1 MKRPVFFSIQ
11 TGLRAAVRP
20 EGNPALVNAM
30 QSHIKLVL
38 IALMTLLPWV
48 AAQPVALPQSSINL
62 PLSSVGSEVG
72 WDQRAGGQDDYRLA
86 VFERA
91 AGQPLRVELF
101 SPDINLNDYRNKR
114 DVQNY
119 YGDEI
124 YAPNVKM
131 RSDFKLLGRGTSAL
145 LAERSYGNAETHR
158 YDTLFEG
165 ILAQGYYAQPVR
177 TFGNGKNAFGFRLS
191 PGIAVEASQFT
202 VVTRGQFGRDQVAA
216 RLTLGQAAV
225 GKVFRIENFDAD
237 GPQEMRI
244 FVRFPNGQRREL
256 TSSGD
261 VQWASN
267 EFRVTPELRGE
278 WAILV
283 RILPTTRQFSNSV
296 KFRLRLDNQPYY
308 ARVPA
313 EPGPALPR
321 VEPPPPPPAPKID
334 LVVSKSVNV
343 PRANP
348 GDAVRYTLT
357 VTNNGPDAATSVTLT
372 DALPSGLGEARSEGA
387 RLEGSTL
394 TWNLGRMGPGERR
407 TVQVEAIA
415 ESLGTWVN
423 TAEVRAAEEDPT
435 PENNRA
441 QARLEVVAPTPP
453 PRQPEVELAL
463 TKTVQPARLELGQN
477 ATYTLTVRNNGP
489 DGATG
494 VVLTDRLPV
503 GLEFISATPAPV
515 REGNT
520 LTWNIGG
527 LASGA
532 SLSFSVVVRGQV
544 AGERTNQASVRSS
557 ERDLDPANNQAQ
569 ATLEVVA
576 SPPAPP
582 PPPPPPEPRADLSI
596 SKTVSRAQASV
607 GDRVTY
613 TLTLVN
619 NGPDAATNVVLTDTL
634 PAGLASIT
642 AEGATLQ
649 GNTLTWTVGSLPS
662 GARRNFTVQAT
673 ATQAGT
679 LVNSAEVRLRETD
692 PDPANN
698 QAQARLSVVQPPAPL
713 PPVVREPVR
722 ERESEVTLAARL
734 ASAPAAGVVILSDR
748 LPQGARYVL
757 GSSRLLRGAPAGV
770 LEQSVIA
777 NPTRENADPL
787 ADPLVSGDRLFWVLP
802 GSLRTN
808 YVLGYR
814 VSHAGALE
822 FPQDRLGVILQT
834 PETRSAGKPRT
845 PQGQPFLGSLGDVR
859 VVVGEPGLL
868 QALAQAQPIQQS
880 DLADFSLVQ
889 GGGAPATVQIYP
901 SRPLTTDR
909 ADQPEL
915 TILVRDAQGNPANV
929 GYVSVNVRPEP
940 EEPDAETGVPG
951 YQVRVVNG
959 EARLP
964 LSNLGTRLQGG
975 SPEQVEVEVIAGE
988 VRRQA
993 RFPVEAALPRPL
1005 VVSGA
1010 LGLQANL
1017 NGNGFSLE
1025 TSLRAFGRGSVL
1037 GEGLFTGAVNT
1048 GADFSVNGFLFRNA
1062 NLLPPANPY
1071 QRFPLLGD
1079 SSQIGTDANSA
1090 DSVFLRFEVGKSYLQ
1105 YGQLGTDFQGLLTGY
1120 NAGYNGLKGV
1130 LRQGDFSLNA
1140 FAALVPNAN
1149 RREVIPGDG
1158 TSFYRLGLLPSE
1170 RPVVSSS
1177 ELVVRLVRDRTNS
1190 NLVLSR
1196 TILLRN
1202 ADYDIDYSAGILQ
1215 LRAPLQPTDLNGNPQ
1230 SLEVAYA
1237 VTTPSGIVRELRGGV
1252 QAGLETESFGIRAT
1266 LLSLDSSVSGLAG
1279 LGLRLGGESARLEA
1293 ELAAPINNLSQVA
1306 GALKFGLKSANF
1318 DLEGRYQDVPPGFQ
1332 DPRGAPGA
1340 ARDITLGAAARS
1352 GLLGLSG
1359 RYSLNQDYVAGTTTQ
1374 QVSAEAR
1381 VGGENLALLLG
1392 AGASFGLDP
1401 QSINNFQ
1408 SQTAF
1413 LSLGAEARAGRFGIS
1428 LRQLVGL
1435 GNTPGATD
1443 LSLDY
1448 ALTQSFGLRLQNRLT
1463 YAATG
1468 LRLTGALGVRGS
1480 FANDELLRTLLGNT
1494 SEAPDPEGRQLGST
1508 NISATYE
1515 MSNLDGEAGRT
1526 RLGLDTT
1533 VPLTKELQ
1541 LGLSTNVIVADNAQ
1555 GGASAG
1561 LGLRYND
1568 ENLQA
1573 SARAEFSGQA
1583 SNPGIKQVYE
1593 FGLIY
1598 KPSSDLILSPQA
1610 AYVREASGTDG
1621 TRFSLAGAY
1630 RGDRLS
1636 LLTQNTLKGGFYR
1649 DADGVIFEG
1658 EVRGGYQA
1666 DERWFLRLGTAYRLA
1681 DTGIFTGQVGGGL
1694 TYFLTDTFGLGASAS
1709 YLFQPATRSGQLSLG
1724 VEASLRV
1731 ATGLTFSVGANL
1743 LGTET
1748 SLGGFQSLPG
1758 LYLRLDWL
1766 FDESLF
1772 GVPAR

>member
-1 MKRPVFFSIQ
+1 MRNHLGKLAL
-11 TGLRAAVRP
+11 TGWL
-20 EGNPALVNAM
+20 GLVA
-30 QSHIKLVL
+30 
-38 IALMTLLPWV
+38 W
-48 AAQPVALPQSSINL
+48 AQPVGLPQSSINL

-91 AGQPLRVELF
+91 AGQPLRVELY

-124 YAPNVKM
+124 YAPGAEM
-131 RSDFKLLGRGTSAL
+131 RSDFTLLNRGAPGAL
-145 LAERSYGNAETHR
+145 AQKRYGNAETHR

-165 ILAQGYYAQPVR
+165 SLGQGYYGLPVR
-177 TFGNGKNAFGFRLS
+177 TLGNGKNAFGFRLS

-216 RLTLGQAAV
+216 RLTLGQGAV

-261 VQWASN
+261 VQWAQN

-296 KFRLRLDNQPYY
+296 KFRLRLDNQPYF

-321 VEPPPPPPAPKID
+321 VEPPAPPPPAPKVD
-334 LVVSKSVNV
+334 LAVSKTAAQ
-343 PRANP
+343 PRATLNQT
-348 GDAVRYTLT
+348 VSYTLT
-357 VTNNGPDAATSVTLT
+357 VVNNGPDAATNVVLT
-372 DALPSGLGEARSEGA
+372 DVLPEGLSNPRTEGA
-387 RLEGSTL
+387 ERRDNLL
-394 TWNLGRMGPGERR
+394 TWRVGSLAPGERR
-407 TVQVEAIA
+407 TFSVQAAATAVGA
-415 ESLGTWVN
+415 LVN
-423 TAEVRAAEEDPT
+423 RAEVRSSEEDT
-435 PENNRA
+435 NPENNRA
-441 QARLEVVAPTPP
+441 QARLEVVAPPPP

-463 TKTVQPARLELGQN
+463 TKTVQPARIELGQN
-477 ATYTLTVRNNGP
+477 ATYTLTVRNSGP
-489 DGATG
+489 DAATN
-494 VVLTDRLPV
+494 VVLTDRLPA
-503 GLEFISATPAPV
+503 GLELVSATPAAS
-515 REGNT
+515 RDGNT
-520 LTWNIGG
+520 LSWNLGS
-527 LASGA
+527 LASGE
-532 SLSFSVVVRGQV
+532 SKSVSVVVRGQV
-544 AGERTNQASVRSS
+544 AGTRTNQASVGSS
-557 ERDLDPANNQAQ
+557 ERDRDPTNNQAQ
-569 ATLEVVA
+569 ASLEVV
-576 SPPAPP
+576 APP
-582 PPPPPPEPRADLSI
+582 PPPPPPAPPEPRADLSL
-596 SKTVSRAQASV
+596 SKTVNPAQARV

-619 NGPDAATNVVLTDTL
+619 NGPDAATNVVLSDTL
-634 PAGLASIT
+634 PAGLGSVV
-642 AEGATLQ
+642 AEGATLSN
-649 GNTLTWTVGSLPS
+649 NTLTWTLPSLPG
-662 GARRNFTVQAT
+662 GARRSFTVQAT

-692 PDPANN
+692 PNPENN
-698 QAQARLSVVQPPAPL
+698 RAQARLSVAEPPAPP

-734 ASAPAAGVVILSDR
+734 ASAPASGVVILSDR

-757 GSSRLLRGAPAGV
+757 GSSRLLRAAPSGN
-770 LEQSVIA
+770 LEQTVLA

-802 GSLRTN
+802 GPLRDT

-834 PETRSAGKPRT
+834 REARSAGKPRT
-845 PQGQPFLGSLGDVR
+845 PQAQPFLGSLGDVR
-859 VVVGEPGLL
+859 VLLGEPGLL
-868 QALAQAQPIQQS
+868 QALAQAQPIRRS
-880 DLADFSLVQ
+880 ERADFSLVQ
-889 GGGAPATVQIYP
+889 GGGAPATLQVYP
-901 SRPLTTDR
+901 SGPLTTDR

-915 TILVRDAQGNPANV
+915 TIVVRDAQGNPANV
-929 GYVSVNVRPEP
+929 GYVTVNVRPEP
-940 EEPDAETGVPG
+940 EEPDAEPGLPG

-964 LSNLGTRLQGG
+964 LSSLGTRLQGG
-975 SPEQVEVEVIAGE
+975 SPDWVEVLVMAGE
-988 VRRQA
+988 VRQEA

-1010 LGLQANL
+1010 LGVQANL
-1017 NGNGFSLE
+1017 NGSGFSLE
-1025 TSLRAFGRGSVL
+1025 TSLRAFGRGNL
-1037 GEGLFTGAVNT
+1037 GQGLLTGAVNT
-1048 GADFSVNGFLFRNA
+1048 GADFSVSNGFFFRDV

-1079 SSQIGTDANSA
+1079 SAQIGTDVNSA
-1090 DSVFLRFEVGKSYLQ
+1090 DSVFLRFEVGRSYLQ

-1130 LRQGDFSLNA
+1130 LREGEWGLNA
-1140 FAALVPNAN
+1140 FLALVPNAN

-1170 RPVVSSS
+1170 RPVAPNS
-1177 ELVVRLVRDRTNS
+1177 EQVVRVVRDRTNP

-1202 ADYDIDYSAGILQ
+1202 ADYDLDYSAGILQ

-1237 VTTPSGIVRELRGGV
+1237 VTTPSGLVRELRGGL
-1252 QAGLETESFGIRAT
+1252 QAGLETPTFGVRAT
-1266 LLSLDSSVSGLAG
+1266 LLSLDNRISGLAG

-1293 ELAAPINNLSQVA
+1293 ELAAPLNSLGLVA
-1306 GALKFGLKSANF
+1306 GAARFGLKSQNF
-1318 DLEGRYQDVPPGFQ
+1318 ELEGRYQDVPPGFQ
-1332 DPRGAPGA
+1332 DPRGPASA
-1340 ARDITLGAAARS
+1340 ARDVSLGAAARF
-1352 GLLGLSG
+1352 GLLGLTG
-1359 RYSLNQDYVAGTTTQ
+1359 RYSLNQDYTAGSTTQ
-1374 QVSAEAR
+1374 QLSGEAR
-1381 VGGENLALLLG
+1381 LGGENLALLLG
-1392 AGASFGLDP
+1392 AGASFGLNP

-1408 SQTAF
+1408 TETAF
-1413 LSLGAEARAGRFGIS
+1413 LSLGAEARAGRFGLA

-1448 ALTQSFGLRLQNRLT
+1448 ALTPSFGLRLQNRLT
-1463 YAATG
+1463 FAADG

-1480 FANDELLRTLLGNT
+1480 FTNDELLRTLLGNT
-1494 SEAPDPEGRQLGST
+1494 SETPDPEARALGTT

-1533 VPLTKELQ
+1533 LPLTKELQ
-1541 LGLSTNVIVADNAQ
+1541 LGLSGNLTLAGNAQ

-1561 LGLRYND
+1561 LGLRYNG

-1573 SARAEFSGQA
+1573 SARAELSGQA
-1583 SNPGIKQVYE
+1583 SAPGLKQVYE

-1598 KPSSDLILSPQA
+1598 KPGPDLILSPQA

-1636 LLTQNTLKGGFYR
+1636 LLTQNLLKGGFYR
-1649 DADGVIFEG
+1649 DADGVLLEG

-1666 DERWFLRLGTAYRLA
+1666 DERWFLRLGTAYRLSE
-1681 DTGIFTGQVGGGL
+1681 GGLFTGQVGGGL
-1694 TYFLTDTFGLGASAS
+1694 TYFLTETFGLGANAS
-1709 YLFQPATRSGQLSLG
+1709 YLFQPATGSAQLSLG
-1724 VEASLRV
+1724 LEASLRV
-1731 ATGLTFSVGANL
+1731 ASGLTFSVGANL

-1766 FDESLF
+1766 FDETLF
-1772 GVPAR
+1772 GAPTR

>member
-1 MKRPVFFSIQ
+1 MKRPVFFLKQ
-11 TGLRAAVRP
+11 MVK
-20 EGNPALVNAM
+20 AM
-30 QSHIKLVL
+30 RNDPGKLVL
-38 IALMTLLPWV
+38 SGWLTLLSW
-48 AAQPVALPQSSINL
+48 ALAQPATVAQSSINL

-124 YAPNVKM
+124 YAPGVQM
-131 RSDFKLLGRGTSAL
+131 RSDFAL
-145 LAERSYGNAETHR
+145 LNRGAPGALVEKRYANALIHR

-165 ILAQGYYAQPVR
+165 SLGQGYYGLPVR

-191 PGIAVEASQFT
+191 LGLAVEASQFT
-202 VVTRGQFGRDQVAA
+202 VVTRGQFGRDQIAA

-261 VQWASN
+261 VQWARN

-321 VEPPPPPPAPKID
+321 VEPPPPPPPAPKVD
-334 LVVSKSVNV
+334 LAVSKSVSLPQV
-343 PRANP
+343 KP
-348 GDAVRYTLT
+348 GETVRYTLT
-357 VTNNGPDAATSVTLT
+357 VTNNGPEAASNVTLT
-372 DALPSGLGEARSEGA
+372 DALPSGLGAVRSEGA
-387 RLEGSTL
+387 SREDNTL
-394 TWNLGRMGPGERR
+394 TWNLGRLGPGERR
-407 TVQVEAIA
+407 TVQVEATV

-423 TAEVRAAEEDPT
+423 TAEVRAAEEDTT

-441 QARLEVVAPTPP
+441 QARLEVVAPPPP
-453 PRQPEVELAL
+453 PRQPEVEVSL
-463 TKTVQPARLELGQN
+463 TKTVQPDRLEIGQN
-477 ATYTLTVRNNGP
+477 ATYTLAVSNNGP

-494 VVLTDRLPV
+494 VVLTDRLPL

-520 LTWNIGG
+520 LTWNLGS
-527 LASGA
+527 LASGE
-532 SLSFSVVVRGQV
+532 SRSVSVVVRGQV
-544 AGERTNQASVRSS
+544 VGQRTNQASVRSS
-557 ERDLDPANNQAQ
+557 ERDRDPANNQAQ

-576 SPPAPP
+576 PPPPP
-582 PPPPPPEPRADLSI
+582 PPPPPPEPRADLAL
-596 SKTVSRAQASV
+596 SKTVSPAQAKT

-619 NGPDAATNVVLTDTL
+619 SGPDTATNVVLTDTL
-634 PAGLASIT
+634 PAGLVSIT
-642 AEGATLQ
+642 AEGAAQQ
-649 GNTLTWTVGSLPS
+649 GNTLAWTVGSLPS
-662 GARRNFTVQAT
+662 GARRTFTVQAT
-673 ATQAGT
+673 ATQAGN

-692 PDPANN
+692 PDPSNN
-698 QAQARLSVVQPPAPL
+698 RAQARLSVAQPPAPP
-713 PPVVREPVR
+713 PPVVREPVH

-734 ASAPAAGVVILSDR
+734 ASTPASGVLILSDR
-748 LPQGARYVL
+748 LPPGARYVL
-757 GSSRLLRGAPAGV
+757 GSSRLLRGAPVGD
-770 LEQSVIA
+770 LEQSVLA

-787 ADPLVSGDRLFWVLP
+787 ADPLVSGDRLFWLLP
-802 GSLRTN
+802 GPLRTQ

-814 VSHAGALE
+814 VSHGGALE

-859 VVVGEPGLL
+859 VLVGEPGLL
-868 QALAQAQPIQQS
+868 QALAQAQPIQRS
-880 DLADFSLVQ
+880 DLADLSLVQ

-915 TILVRDAQGNPANV
+915 TIVVRDALGNPANV
-929 GYVSVNVRPEP
+929 GFLTAKVRPEP
-940 EEPDAETGVPG
+940 EEPDAEPGVPG

-975 SPEQVEVEVIAGE
+975 SPDEVEVEVMAGE

-1005 VVSGA
+1005 IVAGA
-1010 LGLQANL
+1010 LGVQANL
-1017 NGNGFSLE
+1017 NAGGFSLD
-1025 TSLRAFGRGSVL
+1025 TSLRAFGRGTVL

-1048 GADFSVNGFLFRNA
+1048 GGSFSVENGFLFKDM

-1090 DSVFLRFEVGKSYLQ
+1090 DSVFLRFEVDNSYLQ

-1149 RREVIPGDG
+1149 RLEVISADG

-1170 RPVVSSS
+1170 RPVVPSS
-1177 ELVVRLVRDRTNS
+1177 EQVVRVVRDRTNP

-1202 ADYDIDYSAGILQ
+1202 ADYEVDYSAGILQ

-1230 SLEVAYA
+1230 TLEVAYA
-1237 VTTPSGIVRELRGGV
+1237 VTTPSGIVRELRGGL
-1252 QAGLETESFGIRAT
+1252 QAGLETETFGLRAT
-1266 LLSLDSSVSGLAG
+1266 LLSLDNSVSGLAG
-1279 LGLRLGGESARLEA
+1279 LGFRLGGGGALLEA
-1293 ELAAPINNLSQVA
+1293 ELAAPINSLGLVA
-1306 GALKFGLKSANF
+1306 GAARFGLKTQNF

-1332 DPRGAPGA
+1332 DPRGRSGA
-1340 ARDITLGAAARS
+1340 ARDVTLGAAARF

-1359 RYSLNQDYVAGTTTQ
+1359 RYSLNQDYMAATTTQ
-1374 QVSAEAR
+1374 QVSGEAR
-1381 VGGENLALLLG
+1381 VGNENLALLVG
-1392 AGASFGLDP
+1392 AGASFGLNP

-1408 SQTAF
+1408 TETAF
-1413 LSLGAEARAGRFGIS
+1413 LSLGAGARAGRFGIA

-1435 GNTPGATD
+1435 GSTPGATD

-1448 ALTQSFGLRLQNRLT
+1448 ALTNNFGLRLQNRLT

-1480 FANDELLRTLLGNT
+1480 FANDELLRTLLGNA
-1494 SEAPDPEGRQLGST
+1494 SEAPDTEAREFGTT

-1533 VPLTKELQ
+1533 IPLSKELQ
-1541 LGLSTNVIVADNAQ
+1541 LGLSSNVTIADNAQ

-1561 LGLRYND
+1561 LGLRYNG

-1573 SARAEFSGQA
+1573 SARAEVSGQA
-1583 SNPGIKQVYE
+1583 SAPGIKQVYE

-1598 KPSSDLILSPQA
+1598 KPSSDLIISPQA
-1610 AYVREASGTDG
+1610 AYVREAGGAEG

-1636 LLTQNTLKGGFYR
+1636 LLTQNLLKGGFYR
-1649 DADGVIFEG
+1649 DADGVLFEG

-1681 DTGIFTGQVGGGL
+1681 EEGIFTGQVGGGL

-1724 VEASLRV
+1724 LEASLRV

-1766 FDESLF
+1766 FDETLF
-1772 GVPAR
+1772 GAPTR